1 MSEFEPDVRH
11 FLVSIAKIVSL
22 TLMWLMLTLGLGLY
36 NNWLI
41 PKGSLGWPNYVFYII
56 VVATFVLLIRK
67 LIEFWK
73 QRYPH
78 G

>member
-1 MSEFEPDVRH
+1 MSEFEPDVRN

-41 PKGSLGWPNYVFYII
+41 PKGELRWPNYVFYII
-56 VVATFVLLIRK
+56 VIVTFVLLLRK